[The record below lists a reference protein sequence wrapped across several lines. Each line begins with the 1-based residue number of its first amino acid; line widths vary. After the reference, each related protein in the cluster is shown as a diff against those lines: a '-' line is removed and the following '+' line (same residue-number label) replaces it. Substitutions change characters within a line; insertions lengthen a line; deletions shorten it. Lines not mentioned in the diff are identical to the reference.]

1 MASRITV
8 TQAVKEAPEPKALQP
23 TSTKALATEDIFT
36 EFDRIYDSIARRAFE
51 IFSGDGH
58 GFGHDLEHWFKA
70 EAELLHPIHTRITE
84 SDKALTVKAEVPGF
98 NARELDVSLE
108 PRRLTISGK
117 KETSKEDKRKE
128 KTVYQEQCSSEILRI
143 IDLPA
148 EVDAAKTTAILNN
161 GVLELTLPRAAQTI
175 SARVEVKAA

>member
-1 MASRITV
+1 MTDKRTAVEIAPGRPALKLVEPETLFERIN
-8 TQAVKEAPEPKALQP
+8 QIHDK
-23 TSTKALATEDIFT
+23 
-36 EFDRIYDSIARRAFE
+36 IARRAFE
-51 IFSGDGH
+51 IFESDG
-58 GFGHDLEHWFKA
+58 GLFGHDLEHWFKA

-98 NARELDVSLE
+98 NARELEVSLE